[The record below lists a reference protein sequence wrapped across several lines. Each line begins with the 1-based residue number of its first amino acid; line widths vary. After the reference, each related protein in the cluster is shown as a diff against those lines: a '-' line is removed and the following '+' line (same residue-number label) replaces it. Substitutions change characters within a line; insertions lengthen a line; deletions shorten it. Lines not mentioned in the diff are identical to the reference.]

1 MLNEDVKTWLLD
13 ILMAIDEI
21 ESYFENTPK
30 TLDNFYENVLLR
42 RGIERDLEIIGE
54 ALNRALKVEQNLSVS
69 NARKIVDTRNKI
81 IHGYDEIA
89 EDVIWAI
96 VIKHLPILK
105 KEVKKILEEDN

>member
-81 IHGYDEIA
+81 IHSYDEIA